1 LVAMQQLIDAE
12 NSDLFDVLAYVA
24 YSSPTVTRA
33 ERAEQARV
41 YINSAFGAKQ
51 RAFLDFVLDHY
62 VRQGVSELE
71 QAKLNP
77 LLRLKYRDSIAD
89 AVADLGGRPEEI
101 AKAFAG
107 FQRYLYAVGVA

>member
-1 LVAMQQLIDAE
+1 
-12 NSDLFDVLAYVA
+12 
-24 YSSPTVTRA
+24 
-33 ERAEQARV
+33 
-41 YINSAFGAKQ
+41 
-51 RAFLDFVLDHY
+51 
-62 VRQGVSELE
+62 VSELE

-107 FQRYLYAVGVA
+107 FQRYLYAVGAA